1 MKFFNEE
8 KLLLRFAPIIF
19 VLLWSTGYLS
29 GRILRPYV
37 DPLTF
42 SAFRFAIASGL
53 LTLLV
58 FTGQSQWPRS
68 IKTWLHLSVCGVLI
82 QGFFVA
88 GMMTAVNLGLEMSTA
103 ALVGGMQPIL
113 TAVLAAFWIRETI
126 VRRQQ
131 LGFVLGF
138 FGVALVVWEGSNMGS
153 VPKDG
158 LIISI
163 FAVLGI
169 TLGTIYQ
176 KRFIPNTDLL
186 AGTAIQ
192 FAAASIPV
200 AILALIFE
208 EHRVEWN
215 AAVIGTGLW
224 LVFVQSIGAVL
235 ILYYMIRAGAVSR
248 VASLFYL
255 VPPICALQG
264 YFFFNEQL
272 TVLQMLG
279 IALSTVAVVIIVEG
293 GDSVTKE

>member
-1 MKFFNEE
+1 MKFLNDE
-8 KLLLRFAPIIF
+8 KLLLRIAPIIF

-42 SAFRFAIASGL
+42 SAFRFAIASGV

-58 FTGQSQWPRS
+58 YTRGAAWPKS
-68 IKTWLHLSVCGVLI
+68 IATWLHLSVCGVLI

-126 VRRQQ
+126 VARQK
-131 LGFVLGF
+131 LGFILGF
-138 FGVALVVWEGSNMGS
+138 FGVALVVWEGANLGNI
-153 VPKDG
+153 PKDG
-158 LIISI
+158 LFVSI

-169 TLGTIYQ
+169 TMGTIYQ

-186 AGTAIQ
+186 AGTAVQ
-192 FAAASIPV
+192 FAAATIPV
-200 AILALIFE
+200 AILAIIFE
-208 EHRVEWN
+208 DHLIEWN

-224 LVFVQSIGAVL
+224 LIFVQSIGAVL
-235 ILYYMIRAGAVSR
+235 ILYYMIGAGAVSR

-255 VPPICALQG
+255 VPPICALEG
-264 YFFFNEQL
+264 YLFFNEQL
-272 TVLQMLG
+272 TPLQLLG
-279 IALSTVAVVIIVEG
+279 IGFATLAVIIIAR
-293 GDSVTKE
+293 DASS